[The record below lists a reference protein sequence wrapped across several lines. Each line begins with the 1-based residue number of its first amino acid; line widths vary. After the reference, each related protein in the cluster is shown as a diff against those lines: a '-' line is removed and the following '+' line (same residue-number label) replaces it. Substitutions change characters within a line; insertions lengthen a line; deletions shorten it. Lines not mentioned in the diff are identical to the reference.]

1 MLFYAN
7 ICLLDHAFFALQVSG
22 LSRSHQTQ
30 SQEAAFKTSSSLR
43 HFFTPW
49 KTTQRS
55 NSIISTDSA
64 AEDKCFNNPKE
75 GIEGSGHIQVPLHSA
90 MESTNPDKI
99 LYEAESPDEAA
110 LVYAAR
116 AYGFTL
122 VGRSPDSVTVRLPSG
137 ENLMFEV
144 LDTLAFD
151 YTRKRMSILVRH
163 PITREC
169 VLYTKG
175 ADYAIMELLG
185 APYAGVCRGTSQ
197 HFSAVAP
204 ITSRRLRLTCRTSQR
219 ESEERSC

>member
-1 MLFYAN
+1 M
-7 ICLLDHAFFALQVSG
+7 SG
-22 LSRSHQTQ
+22 LSRSHQTK
-30 SQEAAFKTSSSLR
+30 SQEDAFKKSSSLR
-43 HFFTPW
+43 HIFTSW
-49 KTTQRS
+49 KPKQRN

-64 AEDKCFNNPKE
+64 TEDKCFNPKE
-75 GIEGSGHIQVPLHSA
+75 GIQGSGNIQASLHVPAQSA
-90 MESTNPDKI
+90 NPDKV

-122 VGRSPDSVTVRLPSG
+122 VGRGPDSVTVRLPSG
-137 ENLMFEV
+137 ENLVFEV

-185 APYAGVCRGTSQ
+185 APYAGVCAG
-197 HFSAVAP
+197 
-204 ITSRRLRLTCRTSQR
+204 
-219 ESEERSC
+219 ESLNVLLSWL

>member
-1 MLFYAN
+1 M
-7 ICLLDHAFFALQVSG
+7 SE
-22 LSRSHQTQ
+22 LSQSHQTK
-30 SQEAAFKTSSSLR
+30 SQEDAYKKSNSLR
-43 HFFTPW
+43 HIFTSW

-55 NSIISTDSA
+55 NSTISTDSA
-64 AEDKCFNNPKE
+64 AEIKCFNPKGE
-75 GIEGSGHIQVPLHSA
+75 MEGSGYIQKSLHVPTK
-90 MESTNPDKI
+90 STNPDKI
-99 LYEAESPDEAA
+99 SYEAESPDEAA

-137 ENLMFEV
+137 DNLVFEV

-175 ADYAIMELLG
+175 ADFAIMELLG
-185 APYAGVCRGTSQ
+185 APYAGVCSRGEGVNIYLSW
-197 HFSAVAP
+197 
-204 ITSRRLRLTCRTSQR
+204 L
-219 ESEERSC
+219 